1 MPDKTEGFAVR
12 RRIQRNIWIAATIIG
27 LLATVLVGAVRIHT
41 LKREKETVQTRL
53 ENEVQQGIA
62 KEIFRLHVVANS
74 DTEEDQNLKLHVK
87 TKIVDYLEG
96 ILGEDRS
103 LEATREAVKT
113 HLDEIE
119 EAAGEVIADEGND
132 YPVAA
137 AVEKTYFPDK
147 TYGDCTFP
155 AGEYEAL
162 NVKIG
167 KAEGHNWW
175 CVLYPSLCFLDE
187 SHGIV
192 SEEKKE
198 DLREVLTEEE
208 FLTILNDPE
217 KRDQVLKLMDY
228 IASGEGLDLVCYGV
242 EGVHYKK
249 EGDQITA
256 LPAMSDITWSY
267 NYQLVGRDDVPYYG
281 VKYPT
286 LTEYRDFAYGLDR
299 INVYTNLIQIPDKF
313 NIVDLRSY
321 EQQELVNF
329 IYGKRDMDEFDDF
342 LKTLEDTYHLSTY
355 KAAAESTLKECGY
368 IK

>member
-1 MPDKTEGFAVR
+1 MR

-96 ILGEDRS
+96 VLGEDRS

-119 EAAGEVIADEGND
+119 EAAGQVIADEGYD

-217 KRDQVLKLMDY
+217 KRHQVK
-228 IASGEGLDLVCYGV
+228 IGF
-242 EGVHYKK
+242 K
-249 EGDQITA
+249 
-256 LPAMSDITWSY
+256 W
-267 NYQLVGRDDVPYYG
+267 
-281 VKYPT
+281 
-286 LTEYRDFAYGLDR
+286 F
-299 INVYTNLIQIPDKF
+299 
-313 NIVDLRSY
+313 
-321 EQQELVNF
+321 
-329 IYGKRDMDEFDDF
+329 
-342 LKTLEDTYHLSTY
+342 
-355 KAAAESTLKECGY
+355 
-368 IK
+368 

>member
-1 MPDKTEGFAVR
+1 MR
-12 RRIQRNIWIAATIIG
+12 RRMQRNIWIAATIIG

-119 EAAGEVIADEGND
+119 ETAGQVIADEGYD

-217 KRDQVLKLMDY
+217 KRDQVK
-228 IASGEGLDLVCYGV
+228 IGF
-242 EGVHYKK
+242 K
-249 EGDQITA
+249 
-256 LPAMSDITWSY
+256 W
-267 NYQLVGRDDVPYYG
+267 
-281 VKYPT
+281 
-286 LTEYRDFAYGLDR
+286 F
-299 INVYTNLIQIPDKF
+299 
-313 NIVDLRSY
+313 
-321 EQQELVNF
+321 
-329 IYGKRDMDEFDDF
+329 
-342 LKTLEDTYHLSTY
+342 
-355 KAAAESTLKECGY
+355 
-368 IK
+368 

>member
-1 MPDKTEGFAVR
+1 MR
-12 RRIQRNIWIAATIIG
+12 RRIQRNIWIAAAIIG

-103 LEATREAVKT
+103 LEATREAVKM

-119 EAAGEVIADEGND
+119 EAAGEVIADEGYD

-198 DLREVLTEEE
+198 DFREGLTEEE

-217 KRDQVLKLMDY
+217 KRDQVK
-228 IASGEGLDLVCYGV
+228 IGF
-242 EGVHYKK
+242 K
-249 EGDQITA
+249 
-256 LPAMSDITWSY
+256 W
-267 NYQLVGRDDVPYYG
+267 
-281 VKYPT
+281 
-286 LTEYRDFAYGLDR
+286 F
-299 INVYTNLIQIPDKF
+299 
-313 NIVDLRSY
+313 
-321 EQQELVNF
+321 
-329 IYGKRDMDEFDDF
+329 
-342 LKTLEDTYHLSTY
+342 
-355 KAAAESTLKECGY
+355 
-368 IK
+368 

>member
-1 MPDKTEGFAVR
+1 VRRHKVFRTGIPDKTEGFAVR
-12 RRIQRNIWIAATIIG
+12 RRMQRNIWIAATIIG

-119 EAAGEVIADEGND
+119 EAAGQVIADEGYD

-217 KRDQVLKLMDY
+217 KRDQVK
-228 IASGEGLDLVCYGV
+228 IGF
-242 EGVHYKK
+242 K
-249 EGDQITA
+249 
-256 LPAMSDITWSY
+256 W
-267 NYQLVGRDDVPYYG
+267 
-281 VKYPT
+281 
-286 LTEYRDFAYGLDR
+286 F
-299 INVYTNLIQIPDKF
+299 
-313 NIVDLRSY
+313 
-321 EQQELVNF
+321 
-329 IYGKRDMDEFDDF
+329 
-342 LKTLEDTYHLSTY
+342 
-355 KAAAESTLKECGY
+355 
-368 IK
+368 

>member
-1 MPDKTEGFAVR
+1 MR
-12 RRIQRNIWIAATIIG
+12 RRMQRNIWIAAAIIG
-27 LLATVLVGAVRIHT
+27 LLATVLAGAVRIHT
-41 LKREKETVQTRL
+41 LKREKETIQTRL

-119 EAAGEVIADEGND
+119 EAAGQVIADEGYD
-132 YPVAA
+132 YPVDA

-217 KRDQVLKLMDY
+217 KRDQVK
-228 IASGEGLDLVCYGV
+228 IGF
-242 EGVHYKK
+242 K
-249 EGDQITA
+249 
-256 LPAMSDITWSY
+256 W
-267 NYQLVGRDDVPYYG
+267 
-281 VKYPT
+281 
-286 LTEYRDFAYGLDR
+286 F
-299 INVYTNLIQIPDKF
+299 
-313 NIVDLRSY
+313 
-321 EQQELVNF
+321 
-329 IYGKRDMDEFDDF
+329 
-342 LKTLEDTYHLSTY
+342 
-355 KAAAESTLKECGY
+355 
-368 IK
+368 

>member
-1 MPDKTEGFAVR
+1 MR
-12 RRIQRNIWIAATIIG
+12 RRMQRNIWFAATIIG

-74 DTEEDQNLKLHVK
+74 DTEEDQDLKLHVK

-96 ILGEDRS
+96 VLGEDRS
-103 LEATREAVKT
+103 LEATREAVVT
-113 HLDEIE
+113 HLDEIQA
-119 EAAGEVIADEGND
+119 AAGQVIADEGYD

-167 KAEGHNWW
+167 EAKGHNWW

-198 DLREVLTEEE
+198 DLKEVLTEEE
-208 FLTILNDPE
+208 FLTILNDPA
-217 KRDQVLKLMDY
+217 KRDQVK
-228 IASGEGLDLVCYGV
+228 IGF
-242 EGVHYKK
+242 K
-249 EGDQITA
+249 
-256 LPAMSDITWSY
+256 W
-267 NYQLVGRDDVPYYG
+267 
-281 VKYPT
+281 
-286 LTEYRDFAYGLDR
+286 F
-299 INVYTNLIQIPDKF
+299 
-313 NIVDLRSY
+313 
-321 EQQELVNF
+321 
-329 IYGKRDMDEFDDF
+329 
-342 LKTLEDTYHLSTY
+342 
-355 KAAAESTLKECGY
+355 
-368 IK
+368 

>member
-1 MPDKTEGFAVR
+1 MR
-12 RRIQRNIWIAATIIG
+12 RRMQRNIWIAAAIIG

-41 LKREKETVQTRL
+41 LKREKETIQTRL

-103 LEATREAVKT
+103 LEATRETVKT

-119 EAAGEVIADEGND
+119 KTAGQVIADEGYD

-217 KRDQVLKLMDY
+217 KRDQVK
-228 IASGEGLDLVCYGV
+228 IGF
-242 EGVHYKK
+242 K
-249 EGDQITA
+249 
-256 LPAMSDITWSY
+256 W
-267 NYQLVGRDDVPYYG
+267 
-281 VKYPT
+281 
-286 LTEYRDFAYGLDR
+286 F
-299 INVYTNLIQIPDKF
+299 
-313 NIVDLRSY
+313 
-321 EQQELVNF
+321 
-329 IYGKRDMDEFDDF
+329 
-342 LKTLEDTYHLSTY
+342 
-355 KAAAESTLKECGY
+355 
-368 IK
+368 

>member
-1 MPDKTEGFAVR
+1 MRRHKVFRTGIPDKTEGFAVR
-12 RRIQRNIWIAATIIG
+12 RRIQRNIWIAAAIIG

-119 EAAGEVIADEGND
+119 EAAGQVIADEGYD

-198 DLREVLTEEE
+198 ELREVLTEEE

-217 KRDQVLKLMDY
+217 KRDQVK
-228 IASGEGLDLVCYGV
+228 IGF
-242 EGVHYKK
+242 K
-249 EGDQITA
+249 
-256 LPAMSDITWSY
+256 W
-267 NYQLVGRDDVPYYG
+267 
-281 VKYPT
+281 
-286 LTEYRDFAYGLDR
+286 F
-299 INVYTNLIQIPDKF
+299 
-313 NIVDLRSY
+313 
-321 EQQELVNF
+321 
-329 IYGKRDMDEFDDF
+329 
-342 LKTLEDTYHLSTY
+342 
-355 KAAAESTLKECGY
+355 
-368 IK
+368 

>member
-1 MPDKTEGFAVR
+1 MR
-12 RRIQRNIWIAATIIG
+12 RRMQRNIWIAATIIG

-119 EAAGEVIADEGND
+119 EAARQVIADEGYD

-147 TYGDCTFP
+147 TYGNCTFP

-167 KAEGHNWW
+167 EAEGHNWW

-198 DLREVLTEEE
+198 DLKEVLTEEE

-217 KRDQVLKLMDY
+217 KRNQVK
-228 IASGEGLDLVCYGV
+228 IGF
-242 EGVHYKK
+242 K
-249 EGDQITA
+249 
-256 LPAMSDITWSY
+256 W
-267 NYQLVGRDDVPYYG
+267 
-281 VKYPT
+281 
-286 LTEYRDFAYGLDR
+286 F
-299 INVYTNLIQIPDKF
+299 
-313 NIVDLRSY
+313 
-321 EQQELVNF
+321 
-329 IYGKRDMDEFDDF
+329 
-342 LKTLEDTYHLSTY
+342 
-355 KAAAESTLKECGY
+355 
-368 IK
+368 

>member
-1 MPDKTEGFAVR
+1 MR

-96 ILGEDRS
+96 VLGEDRS

-119 EAAGEVIADEGND
+119 EAAGQVIADEGYD

-192 SEEKKE
+192 SKEKKE

-217 KRDQVLKLMDY
+217 KRDQVK
-228 IASGEGLDLVCYGV
+228 IGF
-242 EGVHYKK
+242 K
-249 EGDQITA
+249 
-256 LPAMSDITWSY
+256 W
-267 NYQLVGRDDVPYYG
+267 
-281 VKYPT
+281 
-286 LTEYRDFAYGLDR
+286 F
-299 INVYTNLIQIPDKF
+299 
-313 NIVDLRSY
+313 
-321 EQQELVNF
+321 
-329 IYGKRDMDEFDDF
+329 
-342 LKTLEDTYHLSTY
+342 
-355 KAAAESTLKECGY
+355 
-368 IK
+368 

>member
-1 MPDKTEGFAVR
+1 MR
-12 RRIQRNIWIAATIIG
+12 RRMQRNIWIAATIIG

-119 EAAGEVIADEGND
+119 EAAGQVIADEGYD

-175 CVLYPSLCFLDE
+175 CVLYPRLCFLDE

-217 KRDQVLKLMDY
+217 KRDQVK
-228 IASGEGLDLVCYGV
+228 IGF
-242 EGVHYKK
+242 K
-249 EGDQITA
+249 
-256 LPAMSDITWSY
+256 W
-267 NYQLVGRDDVPYYG
+267 
-281 VKYPT
+281 
-286 LTEYRDFAYGLDR
+286 F
-299 INVYTNLIQIPDKF
+299 
-313 NIVDLRSY
+313 
-321 EQQELVNF
+321 
-329 IYGKRDMDEFDDF
+329 
-342 LKTLEDTYHLSTY
+342 
-355 KAAAESTLKECGY
+355 
-368 IK
+368 

>member
-1 MPDKTEGFAVR
+1 MR
-12 RRIQRNIWIAATIIG
+12 RRMQRNIWIAAAIIG

-119 EAAGEVIADEGND
+119 EAAGQVIVDEGYD

-137 AVEKTYFPDK
+137 VVEKTYFPDK

-167 KAEGHNWW
+167 EAEGHNWW

-198 DLREVLTEEE
+198 DLKEVLTEEE

-217 KRDQVLKLMDY
+217 KRDQVK
-228 IASGEGLDLVCYGV
+228 IGF
-242 EGVHYKK
+242 K
-249 EGDQITA
+249 
-256 LPAMSDITWSY
+256 W
-267 NYQLVGRDDVPYYG
+267 
-281 VKYPT
+281 
-286 LTEYRDFAYGLDR
+286 F
-299 INVYTNLIQIPDKF
+299 
-313 NIVDLRSY
+313 
-321 EQQELVNF
+321 
-329 IYGKRDMDEFDDF
+329 
-342 LKTLEDTYHLSTY
+342 
-355 KAAAESTLKECGY
+355 
-368 IK
+368 

>member
-1 MPDKTEGFAVR
+1 MR
-12 RRIQRNIWIAATIIG
+12 RRMQRNIWIAATIIG

-119 EAAGEVIADEGND
+119 EAAGQVIADEGYD
-132 YPVAA
+132 YPVAT

-217 KRDQVLKLMDY
+217 KRDQVK
-228 IASGEGLDLVCYGV
+228 IGF
-242 EGVHYKK
+242 K
-249 EGDQITA
+249 
-256 LPAMSDITWSY
+256 W
-267 NYQLVGRDDVPYYG
+267 
-281 VKYPT
+281 
-286 LTEYRDFAYGLDR
+286 F
-299 INVYTNLIQIPDKF
+299 
-313 NIVDLRSY
+313 
-321 EQQELVNF
+321 
-329 IYGKRDMDEFDDF
+329 
-342 LKTLEDTYHLSTY
+342 
-355 KAAAESTLKECGY
+355 
-368 IK
+368 

>member
-119 EAAGEVIADEGND
+119 EAAGQVIADEGYD

-147 TYGDCTFP
+147 TYGDCTLP

-217 KRDQVLKLMDY
+217 KRDQVK
-228 IASGEGLDLVCYGV
+228 IGF
-242 EGVHYKK
+242 K
-249 EGDQITA
+249 
-256 LPAMSDITWSY
+256 W
-267 NYQLVGRDDVPYYG
+267 
-281 VKYPT
+281 
-286 LTEYRDFAYGLDR
+286 F
-299 INVYTNLIQIPDKF
+299 
-313 NIVDLRSY
+313 
-321 EQQELVNF
+321 
-329 IYGKRDMDEFDDF
+329 
-342 LKTLEDTYHLSTY
+342 
-355 KAAAESTLKECGY
+355 
-368 IK
+368 

>member
-1 MPDKTEGFAVR
+1 MR
-12 RRIQRNIWIAATIIG
+12 RRMKRNIWIAAAIIG

-119 EAAGEVIADEGND
+119 EAAGQVIADEGYD

-217 KRDQVLKLMDY
+217 KRDQVK
-228 IASGEGLDLVCYGV
+228 IGF
-242 EGVHYKK
+242 K
-249 EGDQITA
+249 
-256 LPAMSDITWSY
+256 W
-267 NYQLVGRDDVPYYG
+267 
-281 VKYPT
+281 
-286 LTEYRDFAYGLDR
+286 F
-299 INVYTNLIQIPDKF
+299 
-313 NIVDLRSY
+313 
-321 EQQELVNF
+321 
-329 IYGKRDMDEFDDF
+329 
-342 LKTLEDTYHLSTY
+342 
-355 KAAAESTLKECGY
+355 
-368 IK
+368 

>member
-12 RRIQRNIWIAATIIG
+12 RRMQRNIWIAATIIG

-119 EAAGEVIADEGND
+119 EAAGEVIADEGYD

-217 KRDQVLKLMDY
+217 KRDQVK
-228 IASGEGLDLVCYGV
+228 IGF
-242 EGVHYKK
+242 K
-249 EGDQITA
+249 
-256 LPAMSDITWSY
+256 W
-267 NYQLVGRDDVPYYG
+267 
-281 VKYPT
+281 
-286 LTEYRDFAYGLDR
+286 F
-299 INVYTNLIQIPDKF
+299 
-313 NIVDLRSY
+313 
-321 EQQELVNF
+321 
-329 IYGKRDMDEFDDF
+329 
-342 LKTLEDTYHLSTY
+342 
-355 KAAAESTLKECGY
+355 
-368 IK
+368 

>member
-1 MPDKTEGFAVR
+1 MR
-12 RRIQRNIWIAATIIG
+12 RRMQRNIWIAATIIG

-119 EAAGEVIADEGND
+119 EAAGQVIADEGYD

-147 TYGDCTFP
+147 TYGDCSFP

-217 KRDQVLKLMDY
+217 KRDQVK
-228 IASGEGLDLVCYGV
+228 IGF
-242 EGVHYKK
+242 K
-249 EGDQITA
+249 
-256 LPAMSDITWSY
+256 W
-267 NYQLVGRDDVPYYG
+267 
-281 VKYPT
+281 
-286 LTEYRDFAYGLDR
+286 F
-299 INVYTNLIQIPDKF
+299 
-313 NIVDLRSY
+313 
-321 EQQELVNF
+321 
-329 IYGKRDMDEFDDF
+329 
-342 LKTLEDTYHLSTY
+342 
-355 KAAAESTLKECGY
+355 
-368 IK
+368 

>member
-1 MPDKTEGFAVR
+1 MR
-12 RRIQRNIWIAATIIG
+12 RRMKRNIWIAAAIIG

-119 EAAGEVIADEGND
+119 EAAGQVIADEGYD

-175 CVLYPSLCFLDE
+175 CVLYPSLCFFDE

-217 KRDQVLKLMDY
+217 KRDQVK
-228 IASGEGLDLVCYGV
+228 IGF
-242 EGVHYKK
+242 K
-249 EGDQITA
+249 
-256 LPAMSDITWSY
+256 W
-267 NYQLVGRDDVPYYG
+267 
-281 VKYPT
+281 
-286 LTEYRDFAYGLDR
+286 F
-299 INVYTNLIQIPDKF
+299 
-313 NIVDLRSY
+313 
-321 EQQELVNF
+321 
-329 IYGKRDMDEFDDF
+329 
-342 LKTLEDTYHLSTY
+342 
-355 KAAAESTLKECGY
+355 
-368 IK
+368 

>member
-119 EAAGEVIADEGND
+119 EAAGQVIADEGYD

-217 KRDQVLKLMDY
+217 KRDQVK
-228 IASGEGLDLVCYGV
+228 IGF
-242 EGVHYKK
+242 K
-249 EGDQITA
+249 
-256 LPAMSDITWSY
+256 W
-267 NYQLVGRDDVPYYG
+267 
-281 VKYPT
+281 
-286 LTEYRDFAYGLDR
+286 F
-299 INVYTNLIQIPDKF
+299 
-313 NIVDLRSY
+313 
-321 EQQELVNF
+321 
-329 IYGKRDMDEFDDF
+329 
-342 LKTLEDTYHLSTY
+342 
-355 KAAAESTLKECGY
+355 
-368 IK
+368 

>member
-1 MPDKTEGFAVR
+1 M
-12 RRIQRNIWIAATIIG
+12 QRNIWFAATIIG

-74 DTEEDQNLKLHVK
+74 DTEEDQDLKLHVK

-96 ILGEDRS
+96 VLGEDRS
-103 LEATREAVKT
+103 LEATREAVVT
-113 HLDEIE
+113 HLDEIQA
-119 EAAGEVIADEGND
+119 AAGQVIADEGYD

-167 KAEGHNWW
+167 EAKGHNWW

-198 DLREVLTEEE
+198 DLKEVLTEEE
-208 FLTILNDPE
+208 FLTILNDPA
-217 KRDQVLKLMDY
+217 KRDQVK
-228 IASGEGLDLVCYGV
+228 IGF
-242 EGVHYKK
+242 K
-249 EGDQITA
+249 
-256 LPAMSDITWSY
+256 W
-267 NYQLVGRDDVPYYG
+267 
-281 VKYPT
+281 
-286 LTEYRDFAYGLDR
+286 F
-299 INVYTNLIQIPDKF
+299 
-313 NIVDLRSY
+313 
-321 EQQELVNF
+321 
-329 IYGKRDMDEFDDF
+329 
-342 LKTLEDTYHLSTY
+342 
-355 KAAAESTLKECGY
+355 
-368 IK
+368 

>member
-1 MPDKTEGFAVR
+1 MRRHKVFRTGIPDKTEGFAVR
-12 RRIQRNIWIAATIIG
+12 RRMQRNIWIAATIIG

-119 EAAGEVIADEGND
+119 EAAGQVIADEGYD

-217 KRDQVLKLMDY
+217 KRDQVK
-228 IASGEGLDLVCYGV
+228 IGF
-242 EGVHYKK
+242 K
-249 EGDQITA
+249 
-256 LPAMSDITWSY
+256 W
-267 NYQLVGRDDVPYYG
+267 
-281 VKYPT
+281 
-286 LTEYRDFAYGLDR
+286 F
-299 INVYTNLIQIPDKF
+299 
-313 NIVDLRSY
+313 
-321 EQQELVNF
+321 
-329 IYGKRDMDEFDDF
+329 
-342 LKTLEDTYHLSTY
+342 
-355 KAAAESTLKECGY
+355 
-368 IK
+368 